1 MFSVKESPA
10 LRTSPVC
17 LEVLKPEAV
26 ASSVKLPVG
35 SRENENSPVEPEV
48 LVREIPFSE
57 SVSFTVAFGTLAP
70 DGSVTVPDNAAV
82 ELNVCAWSVETNVGP
97 GLMAAIKT
105 ARSTKRNLVMLP
117 PEGSSY

>member
-1 MFSVKESPA
+1 
-10 LRTSPVC
+10 
-17 LEVLKPEAV
+17 LKPEAV